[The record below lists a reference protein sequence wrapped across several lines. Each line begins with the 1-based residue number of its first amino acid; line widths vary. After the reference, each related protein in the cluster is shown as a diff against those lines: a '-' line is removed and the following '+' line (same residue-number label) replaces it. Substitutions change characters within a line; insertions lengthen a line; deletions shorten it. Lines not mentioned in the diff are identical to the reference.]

1 MKFRL
6 PIIMMAVLSVIPWL
20 GQYATAQ
27 DRADEGWYLRPRVGM
42 SYYLGDNEK
51 SPFNFDG
58 DLFEDGFPYHLGFEV
73 GKFFS
78 SQYQVGLSASFVNVP
93 GIVEFFNG
101 ITPIE
106 GAPNTRGYVQLVGR
120 HFYGTGKVT
129 PYASGGLSVG
139 WGERWHL
146 DISEGIAD
154 CGATAFATCPMES
167 PIYFGPN
174 LSVGLDFALS
184 KRASLFLET
193 GFNYFLEVS
202 DVDGSEN
209 NGFGPGDMLGW
220 HALGLQVNLSS
231 FTPVQ
236 VGDLICPVE
245 TFDTGTPMTFTG
257 SFNPDA
263 TQPVESSW
271 NFGDGSTASGLSAS
285 HAFSR
290 AGSYDVAFT
299 ATNGKGKG
307 TSTKICAVT
316 VKDPCVTADIV
327 SMSASTMSPDT
338 RTAITFSSN
347 VRGTDPKQ
355 YHWDFGDGQMAMSAS
370 GTHTYSQPGTYT
382 VKLVVTNCGG
392 SVEKTMTITVAPY
405 EAAICREITEMNP
418 VFFDVN
424 SSTLT
429 PGAREK
435 LEENLAILK
444 ECPNLNARLEG
455 WAAPGERRPDQ
466 LSADRAKAVE
476 QFYVDN
482 GIALSRLVT
491 VGMGRVQGMTS
502 KKEGASG
509 YRRVDTI
516 PVRN

>member
-6 PIIMMAVLSVIPWL
+6 PIIMMAALSVIPWL
-20 GQYATAQ
+20 GQTAAAQ
-27 DRADEGWYLRPRVGM
+27 DRAEDGWYLRPRVGM

-51 SPFNFDG
+51 SPFNMDG
-58 DLFEDGFPYHLGFEV
+58 DLFEDGFPYHFGLELG
-73 GKFFS
+73 KYFS
-78 SQYQVGLSASFVNVP
+78 SRYQVGLSASFANIP
-93 GIVEFFNG
+93 GIVEFYDEV
-101 ITPIE
+101 TPVE
-106 GAPNTRGYVQLVGR
+106 GAPNTRGFAQLVGR
-120 HFYGTGKVT
+120 HYYGSGKVA
-129 PYASGGLSVG
+129 PYAAGGLSVG

-146 DISEGIAD
+146 DITEGVPV
-154 CGATAFATCPMES
+154 CGATAFATCPKES
-167 PIYFGPN
+167 KVYLGPN
-174 LSVGLDFALS
+174 LSFGLDFALS
-184 KRASLFLET
+184 KKASLFVET
-193 GFNYFLEVS
+193 GFNYFLEIS

-209 NGFGPGDMLGW
+209 NGFGPGDLVGW
-220 HALGLQVNLSS
+220 HALGLQVNLSG
-231 FTPVQ
+231 FTPVE
-236 VGDLICPVE
+236 VTDLVCPVGAI
-245 TFDTGTPMTFTG
+245 DTGAPATFTA
-257 SFNPDA
+257 SVNPDA
-263 TQPVESSW
+263 TLPVNGSW
-271 NFGDGSTASGLSAS
+271 NFGDGATASGLSAS

-290 AGSYDVAFT
+290 AGNYDVTFT

-307 TSTKICAVT
+307 TSSRVCAVT
-316 VKDPCVTADIV
+316 VKDPCVKADIV

-338 RTAITFSSN
+338 RTAITFSAN
-347 VRGTDPKQ
+347 VRGSDPKQ
-355 YHWDFGDGQMAMSAS
+355 YHWDFGDGQMSMSAS

-392 SVEKTMTITVAPY
+392 TVEKTMTITVVPY

-418 VFFDVN
+418 VFFDRN

-429 PGAREK
+429 AEAREK
-435 LEENLAILK
+435 LQENLAILK

-466 LSADRAKAVE
+466 LAADRAKAVE

-491 VGMGRVQGMTS
+491 VGMGRAQGMTS
-502 KKEGASG
+502 KKEGAAG

>member
-6 PIIMMAVLSVIPWL
+6 PIIMMAALSVIPWL

-27 DRADEGWYLRPRVGM
+27 DRADEGWYLRPRLGM

-58 DLFEDGFPYHLGFEV
+58 DLFDDGFPYQLGLEF
-73 GKFFS
+73 GKRFS
-78 SQYQVGLSASFVNVP
+78 PTYQAGLSLSMSKTGGINEFVDTV
-93 GIVEFFNG
+93 
-101 ITPIE
+101 TPIK
-106 GAPNTRGYVQLVGR
+106 GAPNTRWSVQLVGR
-120 HFYGTGKVT
+120 HYYGTGKVA
-129 PYASGGLSVG
+129 PYASAGFGVVGGNTWQFTPACAAVG
-139 WGERWHL
+139 
-146 DISEGIAD
+146 
-154 CGATAFATCPMES
+154 TTCVEES
-167 PIYFGPN
+167 KITPSGN
-174 LSVGLDFALS
+174 LSIGLDFALNRS
-184 KRASLFLET
+184 ASFFIET
-193 GFNYFLEVS
+193 GTHLTLEVA
-202 DVDGSEN
+202 DIDGHQD
-209 NGFGPGDMLGW
+209 NGFGPLDFLGW
-220 HALGLQVNLSS
+220 HTVGFNFNLKS
-231 FTPVQ
+231 FVPVV
-236 VGDLICPVE
+236 VGELICPVE

-316 VKDPCVTADIV
+316 VKDPCVKADIV

-418 VFFDVN
+418 VFFDRN

-429 PGAREK
+429 PEAREK
-435 LEENLAILK
+435 LQENLAILK

-491 VGMGRVQGMTS
+491 VGMGRAQGMTS
-502 KKEGASG
+502 KKEGAAG